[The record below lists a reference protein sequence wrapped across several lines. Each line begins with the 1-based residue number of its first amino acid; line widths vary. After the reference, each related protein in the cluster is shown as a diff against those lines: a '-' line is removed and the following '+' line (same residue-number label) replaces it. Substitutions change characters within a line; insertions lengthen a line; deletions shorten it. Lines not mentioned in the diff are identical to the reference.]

1 MASRQKLPKERTLAD
16 EAIRQPRVKKYQ
28 ADVADIRK
36 REVEGKITRAEG
48 GIEKNALWKVFEQWE
63 KDNNLWIEIPKS
75 EIIAGK
81 LQEIDYLKAELK
93 ELGVTVNIVQ
103 VGV

>member
-1 MASRQKLPKERTLAD
+1 MLRQKLPKERTPAD

-28 ADVADIRK
+28 EDVADIRK

-63 KDNNLWIEIPKS
+63 KDNGLWIEIPDS

-81 LQEIDYLKAELK
+81 MQDIEALLKELK
-93 ELGVTVNIVQ
+93 ELGITVKLI
-103 VGV
+103 